1 MTRGDAMRIA
11 LAHADR
17 PATQGR
23 NLTLASRS
31 WPASQP
37 IRAAHR
43 YAWGSPTRHPPGR
56 SALQP
61 APAGRQP
68 AAGTFATTPEHRMS
82 RTLAVLMDPIDAIR
96 PYKDTTFAMLLEAQR
111 RGYRLLYMTHGDLAL
126 RDGSPWARLA
136 PLTVRDQRHDWFTL
150 GDAAWRALAGID
162 FVFARKD
169 PPVDAQF
176 IYDTMV
182 LELAQRAGVAV
193 VNDPRGLRDANE
205 KLFALHFP
213 DCCAPTMVARDAAEL
228 KRFTAEHGEVVLKPL
243 DGMGGRSIFRSRHGD
258 PNLNVI
264 LETLTGNGCNFAI
277 AQKFIPE
284 ISAGDKRILVIDG
297 EPVPYA
303 LARIPQGDDF
313 RGNLAAGGKGVGVPL
328 SARDRQIADTVGP
341 ELVRRGMRFVGL
353 DVIGDWLTE
362 VNVTSPTCVRELDAQ
377 FGLNI
382 AGQLFDRLE
391 ATTPA

>member
-1 MTRGDAMRIA
+1 MT
-11 LAHADR
+11 
-17 PATQGR
+17 Q
-23 NLTLASRS
+23 
-31 WPASQP
+31 
-37 IRAAHR
+37 
-43 YAWGSPTRHPPGR
+43 
-56 SALQP
+56 
-61 APAGRQP
+61 
-68 AAGTFATTPEHRMS
+68 
-82 RTLAVLMDPIDAIR
+82 TLAVLMDPIAAIH
-96 PYKDTTFAMLLEAQR
+96 PEKDTTLAMLLEAQR
-111 RGYRLLYMTHGDLAL
+111 RGYALFYMAQGDLAI
-126 RDGSPWARLA
+126 RDGVAWARLA
-136 PLTVRDQRHDWFTL
+136 PLTVRDDAHDWFTL
-150 GDAAWRALAGID
+150 GPAQWRELGGID
-162 FVFARKD
+162 IVLARND

-182 LELAQRAGVAV
+182 LELAQHAGVRV

-213 DCCAPTMVARDAAEL
+213 QCCAPTVVARDAGVL
-228 KRFTAEHGEVVLKPL
+228 RRFVAEHGDVVLKPL

-264 LETLTGNGCNFAI
+264 LETLTGNGHGFAI
-277 AQKFIPE
+277 AQKFIPA
-284 ISAGDKRILVIDG
+284 ISAGDKRILMIDG

-328 SARDRQIADTVGP
+328 GERDRWIAAQVGP

-362 VNVTSPTCVRELDAQ
+362 VNVTSPTCARELDAA

-382 AGQLFDRLE
+382 AGRLFDRLE
-391 ATTPA
+391 ASSSA